1 MLLLSRC
8 VALLLCAAAAGAQPG
23 EMPGPAQGAE
33 GMAARS
39 QIGRASK
46 KGAKEDVAPVRI
58 PLLVDAA
65 AYGPRGEPLRSLS
78 AADFAVS
85 LRDQPQKIVSV
96 TYVNAEA
103 GTISPVSASVALR
116 PDEIHRT
123 LVLIADDLG
132 LSLAGAQNVRQTLT
146 RFLREQMHDG
156 DMVSI
161 LRTASGTG
169 AAQKLTSDRRELAE
183 AIGGIQYNPDTGG
196 KEAFASGA
204 RSVFRQALLGLTD
217 PPGRKGVVLFT
228 ENDLL
233 FAKPPQTQANAADAS
248 GRKADVPA
256 ITFDKPATSAL
267 VDIANRASAVVS
279 LIDVRGSLPEPAGP
293 AGGLAEVA
301 LQTGGRFATHTT
313 DPSGALA
320 ETLQDQLGYYLVSYE
335 AADASHDL
343 LSGSPLPQRPVLKC
357 TRADVQ
363 LLARSGPLN
372 SENFVSDPGGTDV
385 WRPSFT
391 TPVSDL
397 QRGFTKPFASGGI
410 PMQFVAVYT
419 AGKAGPQVEGR
430 LHINAKDL
438 TFTHWLDGRT
448 TATLDIQLA
457 AMDENGRSLQNAGG
471 IYELQL
477 TADQFQEGLKSG
489 FGATPKLSIHNP
501 GAYQVR
507 VAVRDGTSGR
517 IGSAGQFVDAP
528 DISGGKLVITSMDL
542 TSQDAAAAGR
552 ITLRVLEPGESF
564 RYSYQMVN
572 LTVDESKASQIE
584 VQTRILHDG
593 VPIFDSKQRHLDFA
607 PSENSRVRSAEGAVK
622 LGSSIKPGY
631 YVLHV
636 TVTDKLAEEPRTA
649 TRYLQFEVK

>member
-1 MLLLSRC
+1 
-8 VALLLCAAAAGAQPG
+8 
-23 EMPGPAQGAE
+23 
-33 GMAARS
+33 MAARS
-39 QIGRASK
+39 QGRRASK
-46 KGAKEDVAPVRI
+46 KSAKEDIAAIRI

-65 AYGPRGEPLRSLS
+65 AYGPGGEPLRDLTAS
-78 AADFAVS
+78 DFAVS
-85 LRDQPQKIVSV
+85 VRDEPQKIVSV
-96 TYVNAEA
+96 TYVNTEA
-103 GTISPVSASVALR
+103 GTISPVSTSVALR

-132 LSLAGAQNVRQTLT
+132 LSLAGAQNVRQILT
-146 RFLREQMHDG
+146 RFLQEQMHEG

-161 LRTASGTG
+161 LRTASGSG

-183 AIGGIQYNPDTGG
+183 AIASIQYNPDTGR

-204 RSVFRQALLGLTD
+204 RSVLRQALLGLTE

-233 FAKPPQTQANAADAS
+233 FAKAPQTQANAVDAS

-256 ITFDKPATSAL
+256 ITFEKPATSAL

-279 LIDVRGSLPEPAGP
+279 LIDVRGSSPQPAGP

-301 LQTGGRFATHTT
+301 LQTGGRFATGSG
-313 DPSGALA
+313 DPSSGLA
-320 ETLQDQLGYYLVSYE
+320 EALQDQLGYYLVGYE
-335 AADASHDL
+335 AADASNGVLAGRPL
-343 LSGSPLPQRPVLKC
+343 LQHPVLKS
-357 TRADVQ
+357 TRAGVQ
-363 LLARSGPLN
+363 LLARSGLLN
-372 SENFVSDPGGTDV
+372 SENFVSDSAGTDV

-397 QRGFTKPFASGGI
+397 QRAFTKPFASGGI

-419 AGKAGPQVEGR
+419 VGKAGPQVDGR

-438 TFTHWLDGRT
+438 TFTHWLDGRI

-457 AMDENGRSLQNAGG
+457 AVDENGRSLQNAGG
-471 IYELQL
+471 IYALQL
-477 TADQFQEGLKSG
+477 TPEQFQDSLKGG
-489 FGATPKLSIHNP
+489 FGATPKLSLHNP

-517 IGSAGQFVDAP
+517 IGSASQFVDAP
-528 DISGGKLVITSMDL
+528 DVSGGQLAITSMDL
-542 TSQDAAAAGR
+542 TNQDAAAAGR
-552 ITLRVLEPGESF
+552 VALRILEPGESF

-572 LTVDESKASQIE
+572 LTADESKASQIE

-607 PSENSRVRSAEGAVK
+607 PSENSKLRSAEGAMK
-622 LGSSIKPGY
+622 LGSSIQPGY
-631 YVLHV
+631 YVLQV
-636 TVTDKLAEEPRTA
+636 TVTDKLAKEPRTA
-649 TRYLQFEVK
+649 TQYLQFEVK